1 MSDNSKD
8 EKYLIVIGREYG
20 SGGRRIG
27 RMLADALGF
36 SYYDKGLLSEAAN
49 RLGFSREIFAGND
62 ERRPSLLRSLLSL
75 TYGVQSGEIGNAT
88 MSDENLYEL
97 QSQVIKEICMH
108 ESCVIVGRT
117 ADYIMREHPH
127 ILSIFVHAPI
137 EKRAESLVNRGEASN
152 IEAAEDIA
160 QKNDRNRS
168 SFYNYYTNRDG
179 WGKASNYHLSFDSS
193 RMADEVIISTVKAM
207 LKSH

>member
-8 EKYLIVIGREYG
+8 KKYLIVIGREYG

-152 IEAAEDIA
+152 IEAAEEIA
-160 QKNDRNRS
+160 QKNDRNRA

>member
-49 RLGFSREIFAGND
+49 RLGFSRDIFAGND

-152 IEAAEDIA
+152 IEAAEEIA
-160 QKNDRNRS
+160 QKNDRNRA

-193 RMADEVIISTVKAM
+193 RMADEEIISTVKAM